1 MVPVALKPISQVITE
16 LEADLPGKL
25 IEYAR
30 TPALFM
36 EEVLRMD
43 GQPWQRIFWQAVA
56 DSRGGLI
63 PQKRFS
69 VRSGTGVGKTSG
81 VAGLILWHLAVFPDS
96 KLPCT
101 APTSPQIKAVLWPEI
116 RKWVAKIPADL
127 KPWFPYEVTGD
138 KVDLYENFA
147 VARTA
152 REETPE
158 AMQGFHSKN
167 IMLLVD
173 EASGVPDAIFNAGQG
188 VMSSHGAITILIGN
202 PTRAVGWFFDSFHG
216 DSHLYWNLAV
226 SCADTTMVRSDI
238 VAPGYVE
245 QMREKHGV
253 NSYEYKVRVLG
264 EFHLEDT
271 GLVIPRPWIDAAV
284 DRPVDRDSDWIV
296 WGCDPSDGRDKF
308 GLAKR
313 AGNTLLERTKAWGGK
328 TVMQSVGMVVDEYY
342 STPRPLLPDEICVE
356 VTGMGTAFLQRLKEA
371 LAGEKVLFTAV
382 NPGLTGQEVGPRY
395 VSRRVELWAWGREWF
410 ESMTVTMPADP
421 ELTRELSMVEW
432 EVKDSNGKWALID
445 KAAGGESPARADAFL
460 ITLGGKKG
468 RHKGRFTLAQKM
480 GTLTAQHGYAQGSAS
495 YLSSGG

>member
-1 MVPVALKPISQVITE
+1 MRPIIDVIAE
-16 LEADLPGKL
+16 LEADLPSKL
-25 IEYAR
+25 IQYAR
-30 TPALFM
+30 TPEMFM

-56 DSRGGLI
+56 DARSGRI
-63 PQKRFS
+63 PQRRFS

-81 VAGLILWHLAVFPDS
+81 VAGLILWHLACFPDS

-116 RKWVAKIPADL
+116 RKWVAHIPDDL

-138 KVDLYENFA
+138 KVELYENFA

-158 AMQGFHSKN
+158 AMQGFHAKN

-202 PTRAVGWFFDSFHG
+202 PTRATGWFFDSFHS
-216 DSHLYWNLAV
+216 DAHLYWNLAV

-238 VAPGYVE
+238 VAPGYVA
-245 QMREKHGV
+245 QMREKHGE
-253 NSYEYKVRVLG
+253 NSYEYRVRVLG

-271 GLVIPRPWIDAAV
+271 GLIVPRPWVEASW
-284 DRPVDRDSDWIV
+284 DRDVERDSDWVV

-342 STPRPLLPDEICVE
+342 ATPKHLAPDEICVE

-371 LAGEKVLFTAV
+371 LTGEKIIFTAV
-382 NPGLTGQEVGPRY
+382 NPGLTGKEVGDRY
-395 VSRRVELWAWGREWF
+395 VSRAVELAARVREWY
-410 ESMTVTMPADP
+410 ESMIVKGPVDK
-421 ELTRELSMVEW
+421 ELMAEMCSIEW
-432 EVKDSNGKWALID
+432 EVKDSNGKWAIVD
-445 KAAGGESPARADAFL
+445 KKSGGESPARFDALRTTF
-460 ITLGGKKG
+460 GGVKG
-468 RHKGRFTLAQKM
+468 RHKGRFTLADKM
-480 GTLTAQHGYAQGSAS
+480 RNMSGAGYASSTAS
-495 YLSSGG
+495 YLGGN